1 MLRHKR
7 TKILPIT
14 PPRGPP
20 LGDAV
25 KAEAA
30 RKDGSSVP
38 TEHTNKKLQGS
49 KKMPVPNLSQ
59 LIEQK
64 TCEND
69 QLRRELDHER
79 DRYRASY
86 RARMYIAAEASRV
99 VESLQQALINFQE
112 LHKEIEEE
120 QELNK

>member
-1 MLRHKR
+1 MLKQKR
-7 TKILPIT
+7 TKIFPIA
-14 PPRGPP
+14 PSRGSPS
-20 LGDAV
+20 GDAV
-25 KAEAA
+25 DAEAA
-30 RKDGSSVP
+30 RKIGPPMP
-38 TEHTNKKLQGS
+38 TEDTNKNLGGS

-64 TCEND
+64 TWEND
-69 QLRRELDHER
+69 QLRRELDRER

-112 LHKEIEEE
+112 LQKEIEEE
-120 QELNK
+120 Q